1 MAKVVELSL
10 MQALS
15 QVPDPRSRFGR
26 RHPLPAVLAL
36 LSVAM
41 MCGCRSVYAAL
52 QWGRDKGREM
62 AEELGL
68 GKHGIPT
75 DGMMSN
81 LLRRMNVAAYEKAL
95 QEWAAA
101 WPEQAVAEV
110 SGMPE
115 VVPIDGKTLRG
126 ARGHAV
132 PGVHLLAA
140 FSARLGLVLKQV
152 SAGCNKEDGGEIMA
166 APELL
171 KGLVLKGKVITG
183 DAIHVQRKLCGKI
196 IKAGGDYLL
205 TVKENQPKLHAELVD
220 LFRSPVDPLLPIPR

>member
-1 MAKVVELSL
+1 MAEVVNLSL

-15 QVPDPRSRFGR
+15 AVPDPRSRLGR

-36 LSVAM
+36 LSVAV
-41 MCGCRSVYAAL
+41 MCGHRSVYAVL
-52 QWGRDKGREM
+52 QWGRDQGRDM

-81 LLRRMNVAAYEKAL
+81 LLRRLDVAAYEKAL
-95 QEWAAA
+95 QKWAAA
-101 WPEQAVAEV
+101 WPEHLTAAASEV
-110 SGMPE
+110 PE

-152 SAGCNKEDGGEIMA
+152 SAGADKQDGGEILA

-183 DAIHVQRKLCGKI
+183 DALHAQRELCGKI
-196 IKAGGDYLL
+196 VKAQGDYLL
-205 TVKENQPKLHAELVD
+205 TVKENQPRLHAELVD
-220 LFRSPVDPLLPIPR
+220 LFRSPRDPLLCT